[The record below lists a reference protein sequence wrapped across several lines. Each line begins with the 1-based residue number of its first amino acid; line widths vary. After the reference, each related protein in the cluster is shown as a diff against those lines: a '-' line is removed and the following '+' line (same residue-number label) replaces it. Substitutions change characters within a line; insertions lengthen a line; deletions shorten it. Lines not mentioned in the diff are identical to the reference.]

1 MLLELFG
8 VISTPVMILLL
19 CKADKL
25 SPASEAFA
33 VTLAKAMLVSDSG
46 MRAWE
51 EVPVAAELTQD

>member
-1 MLLELFG
+1 M
-8 VISTPVMILLL
+8 ISTPVMILLL

>member
-1 MLLELFG
+1 M
-8 VISTPVMILLL
+8 ISTPVMILLL

-51 EVPVAAELTQD
+51 EVPLAAELTQD